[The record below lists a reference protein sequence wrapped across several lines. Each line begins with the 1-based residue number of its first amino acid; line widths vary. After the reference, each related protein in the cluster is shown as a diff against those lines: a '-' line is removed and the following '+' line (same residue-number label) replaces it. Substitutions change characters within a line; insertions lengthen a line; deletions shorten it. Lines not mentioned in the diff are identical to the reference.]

1 MLNLKNIQKLKNA
14 ATKVFARNAKPATV
28 NAVKNS
34 TQAVQAEK
42 AMLKA
47 ERQQGTFDMWQRLGN
62 KGGVPAR
69 TVETTVAN
77 RGPLN
82 GNLWEYTAAQ
92 QAAANA
98 AVEQAAY
105 NSLTKS
111 NLPYWLTLSGMLGGA
126 GTFLTYEATKDGQ
139 NQSTNTATSTPVTSI
154 GPSPVT
160 PVSTQKTSNV
170 TEPTVKVTDV
180 PVVSEKKVKV
190 ADKPANKT
198 TTVKK
203 PDSKSTTSRATT
215 SAVPSPE
222 DTVVRRPVYEE
233 TVKVADTPVDA
244 TKVYGREGD
253 VRYDYLAP
261 ERKVKPGELGRPD
274 DTDINYN
281 GSDWR
286 DSLYRMAVL
295 SQPLWGREKAEPVD
309 YNFPVYKYMPTAIDV
324 SSQLE
329 SADQN
334 YALSRYNFAN
344 LYPNTGAGMAAGL
357 QAASNRAKQYADI
370 RQWQTN
376 AQNELI
382 GKNAGI
388 YNNWSNEHARILND
402 VRNKYAQNRATA
414 RNINRQNMATALNNY
429 GAMLSDDK
437 KMNIEAQNN
446 QLKAN
451 MLKPFIESV
460 YENSDELIPMLAPY
474 TMNRNVKKKSSTR

>member
-1 MLNLKNIQKLKNA
+1 MLNSKNIQKLKNT

-42 AMLKA
+42 AMLEA
-47 ERQQGTFDMWQRLGN
+47 ERQGTFDMWQRLGN

-139 NQSTNTATSTPVTSI
+139 NQSTNTAISTPVTSI

-160 PVSTQKTSNV
+160 PVSTQETSNV

-180 PVVSEKKVKV
+180 PAVSEKKVKV
-190 ADKPANKT
+190 ADKPTNKT

-203 PDSKSTTSRATT
+203 PDSKSTASRATT

-233 TVKVADTPVDA
+233 PSKQTVVAEPTQD
-244 TKVYGREGD
+244 TKVYGRNGE
-253 VRYDYLAP
+253 VRYDYSTP
-261 ERKVKPGELGRPD
+261 ERKVTPADLGRTATSD
-274 DTDINYN
+274 SSHT
-281 GSDWR
+281 GSNWKDN
-286 DSLYRMAVL
+286 LYRMAVL
-295 SQPLWGREKAEPVD
+295 TQPLWDRAEAEPVN
-309 YNFPVYKYMPTAIDV
+309 YESPVYKYMPT
-324 SSQLE
+324 
-329 SADQN
+329 
-334 YALSRYNFAN
+334 
-344 LYPNTGAGMAAGL
+344 
-357 QAASNRAKQYADI
+357 
-370 RQWQTN
+370 
-376 AQNELI
+376 
-382 GKNAGI
+382 
-388 YNNWSNEHARILND
+388 
-402 VRNKYAQNRATA
+402 
-414 RNINRQNMATALNNY
+414 
-429 GAMLSDDK
+429 
-437 KMNIEAQNN
+437 
-446 QLKAN
+446 
-451 MLKPFIESV
+451 
-460 YENSDELIPMLAPY
+460 
-474 TMNRNVKKKSSTR
+474 